1 MKLSCLVVESLLLD
15 SRVGVSR
22 MSMAQK
28 FSFSRD
34 VSCRIKV
41 ESRPLSRTTLGW
53 PEGQD
58 LGLSEGG
65 DECSISQ
72 ENSGKMNGDM
82 NFTSSNSSL
91 LG

>member
-53 PEGQD
+53 PEGQG
-58 LGLSEGG
+58 LGSREGG
-65 DECSISQ
+65 DGHSVSQ
-72 ENSGKMNGDM
+72 GCLGETNGDM
-82 NFTSSNSSL
+82 NFTSSNWL
-91 LG
+91 